1 MPRKAKDKENEI
13 QEKTATKK
21 RDTARRAPT
30 NVAKTSTAAKKK
42 APAKKTTT
50 KKATTKK
57 TATKETS
64 TKKVST
70 KKAVVE
76 ETATKKASIK
86 KAPAKKSTTSKKSSL
101 EAEKNI
107 KTTSAKKTTKKE
119 TVPTEKKSTTRR
131 ATTKATTAATKKA
144 TATNKTTTKKNNGT
158 VASTE
163 RRGRRSLQSITASD
177 VLEKANKTPTKKET
191 ATKKT
196 TTKKKT
202 TSRHV
207 STKKN
212 KVEEN
217 LEYYDLPYRYNE
229 TTVKILAQT
238 PKKLFIYWDI
248 SDDDRKNYVE
258 KFGTEFF
265 NNTVPVLLVHNDSQ
279 NYTFEVEINDFANCW
294 YLDINDAKCEYTIEL
309 GRRSKLKSYSIPNN
323 YIYVTSSNVIE
334 SPNDHILFEKQAK
347 TVYFRNVKTNATHSK
362 DIANISFIR
371 NMGKIYNIYDAY
383 KKLYGKMYSDEDM
396 LNNPTSIFK

>member
-13 QEKTATKK
+13 QEKIAIKK

-64 TKKVST
+64 TKKMVT

-76 ETATKKASIK
+76 ETATEKKGTSRRAPTKTEKASTAATK
-86 KAPAKKSTTSKKSSL
+86 KETATKKNTTSKKSSL

-107 KTTSAKKTTKKE
+107 KTTSAKKTATKK
-119 TVPTEKKSTTRR
+119 KATTRR
-131 ATTKATTAATKKA
+131 
-144 TATNKTTTKKNNGT
+144 
-158 VASTE
+158 
-163 RRGRRSLQSITASD
+163 
-177 VLEKANKTPTKKET
+177 
-191 ATKKT
+191 
-196 TTKKKT
+196 
-202 TSRHV
+202 V

-265 NNTVPVLLVHNDSQ
+265 NNTVPVLIVHNDSQ

-309 GRRSKLKSYSIPNN
+309 GRRSKVKSFSIPNN

>member
-42 APAKKTTT
+42 ATAEKTVT

-57 TATKETS
+57 TAAKETS
-64 TKKVST
+64 TKKVAT

-107 KTTSAKKTTKKE
+107 KTTSAKKTATKK
-119 TVPTEKKSTTRR
+119 KATTRR
-131 ATTKATTAATKKA
+131 
-144 TATNKTTTKKNNGT
+144 
-158 VASTE
+158 
-163 RRGRRSLQSITASD
+163 
-177 VLEKANKTPTKKET
+177 
-191 ATKKT
+191 
-196 TTKKKT
+196 
-202 TSRHV
+202 V

-265 NNTVPVLLVHNDSQ
+265 NNTVPVLIVHNDSQ

-309 GRRSKLKSYSIPNN
+309 GRRSKIKSLSIPNN
-323 YIYVTSSNVIE
+323 YIYVASSNVIE